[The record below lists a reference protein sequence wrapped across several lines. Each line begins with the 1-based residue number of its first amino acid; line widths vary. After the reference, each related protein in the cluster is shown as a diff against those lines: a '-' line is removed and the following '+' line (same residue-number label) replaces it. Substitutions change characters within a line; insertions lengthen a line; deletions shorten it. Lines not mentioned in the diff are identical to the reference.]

1 MLSLNGVESNG
12 PINMPSPN
20 QFQIGNPDKEP
31 EKWMIH
37 FDNLLVESLKRQSS
51 QQVKKQKKVERRRRG
66 KKEDGTSKDH
76 LPHEGDGSL
85 NAETGKDP

>member
-1 MLSLNGVESNG
+1 MLSLNGVESDG

-31 EKWMIH
+31 EKLMIH
-37 FDNLLVESLKRQSS
+37 FDSLLVESLKRQSS

-66 KKEDGTSKDH
+66 KKEAGTSEENP
-76 LPHEGDGSL
+76 PHEGNSSFNG
-85 NAETGKDP
+85 ETGKDP